1 MLKLIYHW
9 IDLLLSLIILTVA
22 EILLCLKY
30 RLYMTYLDKELS
42 IVVGIITVKQEAF
55 HWIKMQPSFK
65 NSSEKIT

>member
-55 HWIKMQPSFK
+55 H
-65 NSSEKIT
+65 